1 MRITGSP
8 HIPPLRQQFAIL
20 VFTSFYF
27 TRWFFPMSAREWLV
41 NIAGLGLFL
50 GCYFLAFNRQRFTL
64 ATSLGMLVLAVVIA
78 PYNNGA
84 NTFAIYSAS
93 FFAYFFPP
101 RTALLLLVL
110 NLTALGAAAYFFE
123 LHFLYYFVIGA
134 VSSVGIALSGI
145 LDRQRLIHERQAQK
159 SREEIQRLAKIA
171 ERERIGQDLHDT
183 IGHSLTAINLKVQL
197 ALKQLEFAQS
207 DAAKQNLEQVQ
218 HLAQTAL
225 KDIRL
230 TVAGIQKLGFEEE
243 LEAQRDLLESLGI
256 QLRYQL
262 PDTLLAPTLESDLLL
277 IAREAI
283 TNILRYANASRC
295 ELLCQAKDGRV
306 EMLIRDNGCGM
317 PDATEARFGNGLRG
331 ILQRVTL
338 RRGVLKVNPPERQ
351 DPAWPGLTL
360 LLELPW
366 SATDHS

>member
-1 MRITGSP
+1 MTTIGAP
-8 HIPPLRQQFAIL
+8 NIPPPRQQFALL
-20 VFTSFYF
+20 VFSSFYF
-27 TRWFFPMSAREWLV
+27 MRWFFPMSALDWLI
-41 NIAGLGLFL
+41 NIVGICAFL
-50 GCYFLAFNRQRFTL
+50 TCYFTAFNVPRRTL
-64 ATSLGMLVLAVVIA
+64 IASLSLVALAVAVA

-84 NTFAIYSAS
+84 NTFAIYAAS

-101 RTALLLLVL
+101 RTAQLLLAL
-110 NLTALGAAAYFFE
+110 NLAALAAATYFLD
-123 LHFLYYFVIGA
+123 LHFIYYFVIG
-134 VSSVGIALSGI
+134 SVTSIGITLSGI
-145 LDRQRLIHERQAQK
+145 LDRQRMIHERQAQK

-197 ALKQLEFAQS
+197 ALKQLEFDQNG
-207 DAAKQNLEQVQ
+207 AAKQNLEQVQ
-218 HLAQTAL
+218 RLAQTAL

-243 LEAQRDLLESLGI
+243 LEAQRDLLHSLGI
-256 QLRYQL
+256 QLQYQL

-283 TNILRYANASRC
+283 TNTLRYANASRC
-295 ELLCQAKDGRV
+295 QLLCQAKDGRL
-306 EMLIRDNGCGM
+306 EMLIRDNGRGM
-317 PDATEARFGNGLRG
+317 PDTTEARFGNGLRG
-331 ILQRVTL
+331 ILQRVNL
-338 RRGVLKVNPPERQ
+338 RRGALTVNPPERR

-366 SATDHS
+366 PAADTP